1 MKVDLA
7 SVRRKFDLTL
17 DFVTRLTHLEERLA
31 SSKVDE
37 RTVSEIS
44 AIYSVR

>member
-1 MKVDLA
+1 MA
-7 SVRRKFDLTL
+7 IVRRKFDLTL

-31 SSKVDE
+31 GSKVDE

-44 AIYSVR
+44 SIYAVR